1 MVNPMNEIITFFVE
15 QKDDSEAGLS
25 HGKYGSSLVLL
36 PGRQQ
41 LGMPG
46 MFTSPLFVTS
56 ITPQLLL
63 LLPSRSPPSKTV
75 LKSEGWMLENSLFPA
90 DEGRWGK
97 WVWLAAVAVAWD
109 RGAGSS

>member
-1 MVNPMNEIITFFVE
+1 MKYVITFFVE
-15 QKDDSEAGLS
+15 QKDDIEAAGLT
-25 HGKYGSSLVLL
+25 HGKYGRSLVLL
-36 PGRQQ
+36 PGRRQ

-75 LKSEGWMLENSLFPA
+75 LKSEG
-90 DEGRWGK
+90 
-97 WVWLAAVAVAWD
+97 
-109 RGAGSS
+109 